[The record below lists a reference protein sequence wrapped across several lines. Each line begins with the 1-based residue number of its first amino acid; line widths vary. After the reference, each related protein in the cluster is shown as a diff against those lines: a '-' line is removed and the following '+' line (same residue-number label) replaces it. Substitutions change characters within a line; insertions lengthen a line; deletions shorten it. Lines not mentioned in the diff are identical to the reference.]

1 MPSICRRADGLSPP
15 PRVRRRGLFSP
26 SVLPLKG
33 AHRHHRVTCVVA
45 SSSTGRCE
53 VQSAAATLLLSWLSQ
68 CSSRPWSAGATA
80 EGLRR
85 STRRRCAPCCHCCQ
99 KLLLSEIR
107 AAAIARNLM
116 EPLPSR
122 FGVAAASFCYFRV
135 RIRFAYAACSCFC
148 FRESKP
154 SRVLIAGDFGQSKK
168 SSVDTLGLSF
178 ACRGYGRRSYEELI

>member
-99 KLLLSEIR
+99 KVPPKLLAASAAGKRHYRCWKTAIIRDSSCRHRSEFNG
-107 AAAIARNLM
+107 AAAESIW
-116 EPLPSR
+116 
-122 FGVAAASFCYFRV
+122 
-135 RIRFAYAACSCFC
+135 SCGC
-148 FRESKP
+148 F
-154 SRVLIAGDFGQSKK
+154 VLLFQS
-168 SSVDTLGLSF
+168 
-178 ACRGYGRRSYEELI
+178 